1 MTGKEQFTI
10 GEFSAK
16 TGISVRTLHYYDE
29 IGLLKPEK
37 YAISG
42 HRIYKIQDIITLQ
55 KIISLKFLGYSL
67 EKAASLL
74 DESSF
79 TVSLNETLQLH
90 LQALEEE
97 KEKLELSIKAIKRIA
112 ALLKQEDEVDS
123 SLLFT
128 LIQAIQIENRQK
140 EWMEKNQLA
149 EIGESLFQK
158 SEKETADLDKSFIQM
173 AKDLKELYGRP
184 VDDPQVQQMVA
195 AYLQSSFAF
204 IGEDV
209 IEKLAEVDLESINI
223 DELEEMAPSPFTE
236 AEEKWLHEAIIYSMA
251 GGNS

>member
-1 MTGKEQFTI
+1 
-10 GEFSAK
+10 
-16 TGISVRTLHYYDE
+16 
-29 IGLLKPEK
+29 
-37 YAISG
+37 
-42 HRIYKIQDIITLQ
+42 
-55 KIISLKFLGYSL
+55 
-67 EKAASLL
+67 
-74 DESSF
+74 
-79 TVSLNETLQLH
+79 
-90 LQALEEE
+90 
-97 KEKLELSIKAIKRIA
+97 
-112 ALLKQEDEVDS
+112 
-123 SLLFT
+123 
-128 LIQAIQIENRQK
+128 
-140 EWMEKNQLA
+140 MEKNQLA